1 MVDNEVALRDAQE
14 AAETYWEAWQDA
26 AVWWKEKVE
35 RLESQLDSSR
45 VANGLR
51 QRRLDVAV
59 AERDRLREALREYGA
74 HHQDCPL
81 SDSIARLRG
90 AVPCSCGLSDLV
102 A

>member
-26 AVWWKEKVE
+26 AVWWKEKIA

-59 AERDRLREALREYGA
+59 AERDRLREALKRYGA
-74 HHQDCPL
+74 HGPRCL
-81 SDSIARLRG
+81 LGG
-90 AVPCSCGLSDLV
+90 ACSCGLSDLV

>member
-26 AVWWKEKVE
+26 AVWWKEKIA
-35 RLESQLDSSR
+35 RLESQLDTSR

-59 AERDRLREALREYGA
+59 AERDRLREALKRYGQ
-74 HHQDCPL
+74 HLGDC
-81 SDSIARLRG
+81 AG
-90 AVPCSCGLSDLV
+90 VCGCGLSDLV